1 METETIQNLTI
12 VHVFD
17 PKVQPNRERK
27 ALVGFQGFNCDVRLS
42 LGGQQFRCLD
52 HKISC
57 YLIHTSMHA
66 TDLLITPKE
75 GVTNWYVE
83 LTWTTK
89 AQPIAPVMDED
100 VQQILTYPIYSMG
113 MIGTPVN
120 TDKIVAKN
128 TIRKIIQEMSLT
140 HFLQDTSQESIV
152 LDILEEYYRSIKL
165 Y

>member
-1 METETIQNLTI
+1 MEKETIQNLTI

-17 PKVQPNRERK
+17 PKVQPTPERK

-42 LGGQQFRCLD
+42 LGGQQFPCLD

-57 YLIHTSMHA
+57 YLIHASMHA
-66 TDLLITPKE
+66 IDLLITPKE
-75 GVTNWYVE
+75 GVTNWYVD
-83 LTWTTK
+83 LTWTTQEK
-89 AQPIAPVMDED
+89 TVTPIMDED

-128 TIRKIIQEMSLT
+128 TIRKIIKEMSVT

-152 LDILEEYYRSIKL
+152 LEILENHYRDMKN